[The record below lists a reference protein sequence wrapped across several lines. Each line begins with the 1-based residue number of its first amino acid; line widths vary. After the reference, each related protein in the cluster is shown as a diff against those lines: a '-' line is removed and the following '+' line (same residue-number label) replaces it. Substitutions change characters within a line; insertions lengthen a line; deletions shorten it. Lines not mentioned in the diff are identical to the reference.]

1 MLILALDKRL
11 RGITYHMRLPHS
23 AGRYVNSMGFYSI
36 FNNLWY
42 ENNINTKGNQ
52 LRLILLNKY
61 SGRFEQMPQNFIYA
75 PGSCFFFSSPMQKFL
90 RRLKGSRKP
99 GHSHFQ
105 LGTEGVQKKKV
116 HVQIP
121 QEGILWHRIPF
132 PKNCLNLSSKN
143 KQDCSLFP
151 PLEDNC
157 PFCAVIQYQASKET
171 MAPPWVCGRQ
181 PWREVQ

>member
-75 PGSCFFFSSPMQKFL
+75 PGSCFSFFFPHAKVL
-90 RRLKGSRKP
+90 EK
-99 GHSHFQ
+99 
-105 LGTEGVQKKKV
+105 TEGIQEAWAQSFSVRYRRCSEKKGACPNSTRR
-116 HVQIP
+116 HFMT
-121 QEGILWHRIPF
+121 ENSL
-132 PKNCLNLSSKN
+132 PKKLPESV
-143 KQDCSLFP
+143 F
-151 PLEDNC
+151 
-157 PFCAVIQYQASKET
+157 
-171 MAPPWVCGRQ
+171 
-181 PWREVQ
+181 